1 MAKPQKS
8 VLPDAVERLGEVSVD
23 YDVEETLIRLA
34 GEVDQA
40 LVGCLDF
47 AQEQAIKRDLPVRI
61 DVSAV
66 TFMDSTG
73 LALIVRVA
81 AAERTHG
88 RRVRVEG
95 VVGQVD
101 ELLHI
106 SGLDRL
112 VICSP

>member
-1 MAKPQKS
+1 MA
-8 VLPDAVERLGEVSVD
+8 LPHDPAFSEADGRLGEVSVD
-23 YDVEETLIRLA
+23 YEIDETLIRLA

-47 AQEQAIKRDLPVRI
+47 AQEQAVKRNLPVRI
-61 DVSAV
+61 DVSGV

-73 LALIVRVA
+73 LALIVRVV

-88 RRVRVEG
+88 RRVTVEG
-95 VVGQVD
+95 VSGQVD

-112 VICSP
+112 AICTS